1 MASSSRASAPAS
13 GSPSPEGPAFGEGYL
28 TVRDGAEPQ
37 GVYEERKSRFIAQLA
52 HVSGEREA
60 EAFVDEVKAR
70 HRDARHNV
78 PVWALSD
85 GRERASDAGEPRGTA
100 GMPVLEVL
108 RGAGLKDVC
117 CVVTRYFGGT
127 LLGAG
132 NLSRAY
138 VEAANRAVA
147 AAQAD
152 GSIVR
157 MSLVTKV
164 VCEIPYTLYD
174 RVVRLAA
181 DAGGKVRDS
190 VFAEDVQLTLD
201 FLAGDEEAFMA
212 AVRELAAGEELC
224 RAAEPAF
231 RAF

>member
-1 MASSSRASAPAS
+1 M
-13 GSPSPEGPAFGEGYL
+13 
-28 TVRDGAEPQ
+28 
-37 GVYEERKSRFIAQLA
+37 
-52 HVSGEREA
+52 
-60 EAFVDEVKAR
+60 
-70 HRDARHNV
+70 
-78 PVWALSD
+78 
-85 GRERASDAGEPRGTA
+85 
-100 GMPVLEVL
+100 
-108 RGAGLKDVC
+108 
-117 CVVTRYFGGT
+117 
-127 LLGAG
+127 
-132 NLSRAY
+132 
-138 VEAANRAVA
+138 A